1 MPEQTTAVAKPRT
14 EEELDEFR
22 AACKRNLWFFISN
35 VLGGIPIDG
44 AVWLR
49 EDIHGPM
56 CDFLQGPSTVKDLCG
71 FRGCLKTTLLSGFLV
86 WLAVK
91 RPSISILLC
100 SKIDKNAASTIH
112 LVKHHWEHNH
122 QPPRCPTRPN
132 LRRVRPRLDHH
143 LSALQHNNLGR
154 RNLR

>member
-1 MPEQTTAVAKPRT
+1 MGATLTAVAKPRT

-112 LVKHHWEHNH
+112 LVKHHWEHSGPTT
-122 QPPRCPTRPN
+122 QPPSTAKMPDETQPTPRAASARPS
-132 LRRVRPRLDHH
+132 P
-143 LSALQHNNLGR
+143 LSITT
-154 RNLR
+154 